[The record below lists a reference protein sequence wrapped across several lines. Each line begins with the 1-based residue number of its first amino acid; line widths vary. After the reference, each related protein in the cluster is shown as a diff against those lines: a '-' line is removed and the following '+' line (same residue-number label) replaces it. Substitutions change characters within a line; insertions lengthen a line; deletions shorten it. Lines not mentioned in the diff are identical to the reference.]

1 MPLFRATLHRLWTA
15 EGQSRAAR
23 SVEVFGWLISAEAV
37 VIVLAPHVAASVLH
51 LPALVEQGVSYLRL
65 AGVLG
70 GGAGMLYVVSGRM
83 NAEGFVFASLLERSL
98 MIPVMAVLWSV
109 SLIPGPLALVL
120 AIQDLGSLLWTLGTR
135 RADVRVPPTVET
147 LAGTVSGDLDNPSLR
162 ATELIYV
169 AAMLEEGRMF
179 RVVDRLVQLFES
191 GRLPLSRGMAA
202 GKLVTYAKAA
212 ALRMSERERRAVY
225 GKVLGIGDDGGASNR
240 EFHDLWTRFLSAVAA
255 FSRKSSVANASGSSP
270 ALASQEEIRK
280 AGRDL
285 AANLSRHGS
294 GIAYIA
300 ARELQTQIRDM
311 IGLLSDR
318 EILSTHGASDL
329 WQVIEQIASK
339 EFGGARNV
347 ARYRSLSTS
356 GATVIAWL
364 ATKSDDLSRGSL
376 RPVLS
381 VDDIWGHVTRGAEV
395 TAAPSDYDL
404 VNAVEEWLVVTG
416 ASDDGLESR
425 AQPGRRTRP
434 RAHL

>member
-1 MPLFRATLHRLWTA
+1 
-15 EGQSRAAR
+15 
-23 SVEVFGWLISAEAV
+23 
-37 VIVLAPHVAASVLH
+37 
-51 LPALVEQGVSYLRL
+51 
-65 AGVLG
+65 
-70 GGAGMLYVVSGRM
+70 MLYVVSGRL

-98 MIPVMAVLWSV
+98 MIPVVAVLWSM
-109 SLIPGPLALVL
+109 SLIPGPLALAF
-120 AIQDLGSLLWTLGTR
+120 AIQDLGSFLWTLGIW
-135 RADVRVPPTVET
+135 RADVRVPPTVEA

-162 ATELIYV
+162 ATEIIYV
-169 AAMLEEGRMF
+169 AAMLEEGGVF
-179 RVVDRLVQLFES
+179 RAVDRLVQLFES
-191 GRLPLSRGMAA
+191 GRLPLGRGTAA
-202 GKLVTYAKAA
+202 GELVIYAKAV

-225 GKVLGIGDDGGASNR
+225 GKVLGIGDDGEASNR
-240 EFHDLWTRFLSAVAA
+240 EFHDLWTRFLSAVAS
-255 FSRKSSVANASGSSP
+255 FTRQSSVADTSGSSP

-280 AGRDL
+280 AGRYL
-285 AANLSRHGS
+285 ATNLSRHGS

-364 ATKSDDLSRGSL
+364 ATKSDDLSLGSL

-381 VDDIWGHVTRGAEV
+381 VDDIRGHVTRGAEV

-404 VNAVEEWLVVTG
+404 VNAVEEWLVVAG
-416 ASDDGLESR
+416 ASDDSLESR
-425 AQPGRRTRP
+425 LQPGQRTRP

>member
-1 MPLFRATLHRLWTA
+1 MPWFRATLHQLWTA
-15 EGQSRAAR
+15 EGQSRASR

-37 VIVLAPHVAASVLH
+37 VIVLAPHVAASVLP
-51 LPALVEQGVSYLRL
+51 LPALVEQSVNYLRL
-65 AGVLG
+65 AGVLAG
-70 GGAGMLYVVSGRM
+70 GLGMLYVVSGRL

-98 MIPVMAVLWSV
+98 MIPVVAVLWSM
-109 SLIPGPLALVL
+109 SLILGPLALAF
-120 AIQDLGSLLWTLGTR
+120 AIQDLGSLLWTLGSR

-147 LAGTVSGDLDNPSLR
+147 LAGTVSGDMDNPSLR

-191 GRLPLSRGMAA
+191 GRLPLGRGMAA
-202 GKLVTYAKAA
+202 GKLVIYAKAA
-212 ALRMSERERRAVY
+212 ALRMSESERRAIY
-225 GKVLGIGDDGGASNR
+225 GKVLGIGDDGETSNR
-240 EFHDLWTRFLSAVAA
+240 ELHDLWTRFLSAVASFA
-255 FSRKSSVANASGSSP
+255 RQNAVANASGSSP
-270 ALASQEEIRK
+270 GAASQEEIRK

-285 AANLSRHGS
+285 AANLSRHGY

-356 GATVIAWL
+356 GAIVIAWL
-364 ATKSDDLSRGSL
+364 ATKSDELSRGSL

-381 VDDIWGHVTRGAEV
+381 VDDIRGHVTRGAEV

-404 VNAVEEWLVVTG
+404 VKAVEEWLLVMGV
-416 ASDDGLESR
+416 SDDTLESR
-425 AQPGRRTRP
+425 AQPRWRTRP